1 MLNSDISSE
10 YVPTKNKLLLSLLLV
25 LHDIL
30 FVLNI

>member
-10 YVPTKNKLLLSLLLV
+10 YVPTKNKRSLLFV
-25 LHDIL
+25 FHEML